1 MKKRRVVARRSFNQL
16 TRNSMYKP
24 SQSQQQPARKT
35 RPKVFTDYPMP
46 LAFERIEFYLRVL
59 EAHFERLGAP
69 RITKADAMPLEDLHC
84 EIIR

>member
-16 TRNSMYKP
+16 TPQSMYKP
-24 SQSQQQPARKT
+24 SQSQQKAARKA
-35 RPKVFTDYPMP
+35 RPIVFLDYPMQI
-46 LAFERIEFYLRVL
+46 AFERIEFYLRVL
-59 EAHFERLGAP
+59 EAHFEKLGAP